1 MPSRR
6 GRSKPP
12 HTSASGSERPTST
25 LRDSAPPQPTISFR
39 WLATTA
45 GIAILAAIAC
55 AWATLCILFWQ
66 GSWQLLYHPTS
77 AIVRTPASVGLAF
90 DSIGFASDAAG
101 AAQLRGWWIPG
112 TPQSRYTAIY
122 LHGANGNLGDTIDD
136 LLRLHGAGLNVFAF
150 DYRGYGFSANLHP
163 SQQRMT
169 EDTEA
174 AWRYLTTTRGVSPAT
189 IIPYGVGVGV
199 SLAAHLA
206 ATHPEIPALILDSPH
221 ADLLDFARRE
231 SPSLLPV
238 RLLFRETFP
247 LAEPISG
254 LRTPKLLLADAGT
267 ANPAA
272 FATAADPKLTVFLPS
287 RTGLLFDQAM
297 ERFLDAYLDHLPV
310 PSLAPSAT
318 NPR

>member
-1 MPSRR
+1 MP
-6 GRSKPP
+6 RSKPRSP
-12 HTSASGSERPTST
+12 QSTHHIENVPVGWLVKAFSAVV
-25 LRDSAPPQPTISFR
+25 
-39 WLATTA
+39 
-45 GIAILAAIAC
+45 LAAVVCIYL
-55 AWATLCILFWQ
+55 TLCFLYYRGQWQFVLHPTRATGEPAASTNPIHFAPNDAGQPQLTGQWLTAQAEGRYGRLTILFLPSGDGSLVNSAETVVALQ
-66 GSWQLLYHPTS
+66 GL
-77 AIVRTPASVGLAF
+77 
-90 DSIGFASDAAG
+90 
-101 AAQLRGWWIPG
+101 
-112 TPQSRYTAIY
+112 
-122 LHGANGNLGDTIDD
+122 
-136 LLRLHGAGLNVFAF
+136 GLNVFAF

-297 ERFLDAYLDHLPV
+297 ERFLDAYLNHPPV